1 MKKVLFILLAIATIS
16 CSKSNEIIPTEYTY
30 DSNSSEIEM
39 LNTINHYRDSLGKEP
54 VTLVEHVSFKCEE
67 HNEYMIINNII
78 NHDYFYDRS
87 ENILLVCHA
96 TKVGEIIAFN
106 YNTCKSTINAWMNSP
121 CHDTIIRSDF
131 KRIGISIREN
141 AQHQKYYTV
150 IFID

>member
-1 MKKVLFILLAIATIS
+1 MKKVLFILLAITTIS
-16 CSKSNEIIPTEYTY
+16 CSKGAETIPPTY
-30 DSNSSEIEM
+30 KYISSTDEIEM
-39 LNTINHYRDSLGKEP
+39 LNTINHYRDSLGKQP

-87 ENILLVCHA
+87 ENIKQVCHA
-96 TKVGEIIAFN
+96 MHVGEIIAYN
-106 YNTCKSTINAWMNSP
+106 YNTCKSTVNAWMNSP
-121 CHDTIIRSDF
+121 CHDTILRSDF

-141 AQHQKYYTV
+141 TQHQKYYTV